1 MVSHEEFKDVKG
13 LVYHITRPE
22 AQQAWEGEGEEI
34 GGRRRAVPSRRP
46 IKVEDSAVLKAH
58 ALSQQTQVGLP
69 GESLLPVSLDESRRV
84 REVSRCCE

>member
-34 GGRRRAVPSRRP
+34 GGRRRAVPGRRP
-46 IKVEDSAVLKAH
+46 KGGG
-58 ALSQQTQVGLP
+58 LSGT
-69 GESLLPVSLDESRRV
+69 
-84 REVSRCCE
+84 